1 MADPQSYR
9 PTNLPTDPGVYRFF
23 DAADKV
29 IYVGKAKNIKNRL
42 NSYFGNNLQTK
53 TRRMVHTAVRV
64 DWTLVK
70 TEVEA
75 LQLEFTWIKQYN
87 PDFNVQFKDDKSYP
101 YLAIDIKSKFPR
113 LFISR
118 AKKIPGIKY
127 FGPYS
132 HAWALRST
140 YETLMKIYPIRTCS
154 ESNFKTAQRTKRQCL
169 MGDIGKCAAPCVDWI
184 SEDDHKKLANDL
196 ISFLEKSPEDIA
208 KRVEE
213 EMQLASENEEFEKAA
228 RLRDQL
234 SAINKAFESTD
245 RFLNEKIDADVLA
258 IHEDITHASLSQFN
272 IQQGRITGSRS
283 WIIDRAN
290 ILEDE
295 SIISAMIGKIYNDT
309 TPPSE
314 ILVDQLP
321 TDSSD
326 LMAWLSAKRG
336 KSVTLSQPQRG
347 EKVEIV
353 EMVKRNAH
361 QALIQYLS
369 KRANDAAVSGS
380 ALSQISDYL
389 ELPELPLRI
398 ECFDISNIQGTNM
411 VASMVV
417 FEDGQAKKSD
427 YRRFSINDE
436 AGFDDTRAIHHV
448 ITRRFKRY
456 LAEKDIDNL
465 QAEIDGAAK
474 PRFAYP
480 PQLVIVDGGKGQ
492 VNAAARAFDELGI
505 KDVALVGL
513 AKRLEEVYL
522 PHTSDP
528 IIFPRHSEALYLF
541 QRIRDEAHR
550 FAITFH
556 RSKRSK
562 MMLESLLDEIPGL
575 GEVRRKAL
583 LEVFGSVT
591 AIRKADLPQ
600 LAAVPGIGEKMAEI
614 IVTTLS
620 NTEKFESVDTE
631 TGEFLYQFTPKL
643 KEISP
648 VLYEEHVNDVNGE
661 LMRLWEKG
669 FLDINLAEDNPI
681 VRLTPKALDESEL
694 ARLTK
699 EDRWGIEEIKRLLKS
714 QEL

>member
-154 ESNFKTAQRTKRQCL
+154 EANFKTAQRTKRQCL
-169 MGDIGKCAAPCVDWI
+169 MGDIGKCAAPCVEWI

-295 SIISAMIGKIYNDT
+295 SIISAMIGKIYNDSI
-309 TPPSE
+309 PPSE

-321 TDSSD
+321 VDSAD
-326 LMAWLSAKRG
+326 LMAWLSDKRG

-380 ALSQISDYL
+380 ALTQIADYL

-505 KDVALVGL
+505 KDVVLVGL

-600 LAAVPGIGEKMAEI
+600 LASVPGIGEKMAEI

-620 NTEKFESVDTE
+620 SSEKSEYLDTE
-631 TGEFLYQFTPKL
+631 TGE
-643 KEISP
+643 I
-648 VLYEEHVNDVNGE
+648 
-661 LMRLWEKG
+661 
-669 FLDINLAEDNPI
+669 LDA
-681 VRLTPKALDESEL
+681 
-694 ARLTK
+694 
-699 EDRWGIEEIKRLLKS
+699 
-714 QEL
+714 

>member
-9 PTNLPTDPGVYRFF
+9 PSNLPTDPGVYRFF
-23 DAADKV
+23 DANEKV

-42 NSYFGNNLQTK
+42 NSYFGSNLPTK

-169 MGDIGKCAAPCVDWI
+169 MGDIGKCAAPCVEWI

-196 ISFLEKSPEDIA
+196 ITFLEKSPEDIS

-213 EMQLASENEEFEKAA
+213 EMQAAAENEEFEKAA

-245 RFLNEKIDADVLA
+245 RFLNENIEADVLA
-258 IHEDITHASLSQFN
+258 IHEDITHASLSQFI
-272 IQQGRITGSRS
+272 IQKGRITGSRS

-295 SIISAMIGKIYNDT
+295 SIISAMIGKIYNDS

-321 TDSSD
+321 AESD
-326 LMAWLSAKRG
+326 DLVAWLTNKRG
-336 KSVTLSQPQRG
+336 KSVSLLQPQRG

-380 ALSQISDYL
+380 ALTQIADYL

-465 QAEIDGAAK
+465 QAEIDGAGK

-505 KDVALVGL
+505 KDVVLVGL

-575 GEVRRKAL
+575 GEVRRKSL
-583 LEVFGSVT
+583 LDVFGSVT
-591 AIRKADLPQ
+591 ALRKANVFE
-600 LAAVPGIGEKMAEI
+600 LAAVPGIGEKMAEMI
-614 IVTTLS
+614 ISHLQIS
-620 NTEKFESVDTE
+620 QRSENIDME
-631 TGEFLYQFTPKL
+631 TGE
-643 KEISP
+643 I
-648 VLYEEHVNDVNGE
+648 
-661 LMRLWEKG
+661 
-669 FLDINLAEDNPI
+669 LDA
-681 VRLTPKALDESEL
+681 
-694 ARLTK
+694 
-699 EDRWGIEEIKRLLKS
+699 
-714 QEL
+714 

>member
-9 PTNLPTDPGVYRFF
+9 PSNLPTDPGVYRFF
-23 DAADKV
+23 DANEKV

-42 NSYFGNNLQTK
+42 NSYFGSNLPTK

-169 MGDIGKCAAPCVDWI
+169 MGDIGKCAAPCVEWI

-196 ISFLEKSPEDIA
+196 ITFLEKSPEDIS

-213 EMQLASENEEFEKAA
+213 EMQLAAENEEFEKAA

-245 RFLNEKIDADVLA
+245 RFLNENIDADVLA
-258 IHEDITHASLSQFN
+258 IHEDITHASLSQFI
-272 IQQGRITGSRS
+272 IQKGRITGSRS

-321 TDSSD
+321 ADSDD
-326 LMAWLSAKRG
+326 LMAWLANKRG
-336 KSVTLSQPQRG
+336 KSVTLLQPQRG

-380 ALSQISDYL
+380 ALTQIAEYL

-465 QAEIDGAAK
+465 QAEIDGAGK

-505 KDVALVGL
+505 KDVVLVGL

-575 GEVRRKAL
+575 GEVRRKSL
-583 LEVFGSVT
+583 LDVFGSVT
-591 AIRKADLPQ
+591 ALRKANVVE

-614 IVTTLS
+614 IISHLQS
-620 NTEKFESVDTE
+620 IQRSESIDME
-631 TGEFLYQFTPKL
+631 TGE
-643 KEISP
+643 I
-648 VLYEEHVNDVNGE
+648 
-661 LMRLWEKG
+661 
-669 FLDINLAEDNPI
+669 LDA
-681 VRLTPKALDESEL
+681 
-694 ARLTK
+694 
-699 EDRWGIEEIKRLLKS
+699 
-714 QEL
+714 

>member
-23 DAADKV
+23 DANEKV

-42 NSYFGNNLQTK
+42 NSYFSSNLPTK

-70 TEVEA
+70 TEIEA

-118 AKKIPGIKY
+118 AKKVPGIKY

-140 YETLMKIYPIRTCS
+140 YETLMKIYPVRTCS

-169 MGDIGKCAAPCVDWI
+169 MGDIGKCAAPCVEWI

-196 ISFLEKSPEDIA
+196 INFLEKSPQDIA
-208 KRVEE
+208 QRVAD
-213 EMQLASENEEFEKAA
+213 EMQIAAANEEFEKAA

-234 SAINKAFESTD
+234 NAINKAFESTD
-245 RFLNEKIDADVLA
+245 RFLNENIDADVLA
-258 IHEDITHASLSQFN
+258 IHEDITHAALSQF
-272 IQQGRITGSRS
+272 IVSKGRITGSRS

-295 SIISAMIGKIYNDT
+295 SIISAMIGKIYNDA
-309 TPPSE
+309 TPPGE
-314 ILVDQLP
+314 ILVDQFP
-321 TDSSD
+321 DD
-326 LMAWLSAKRG
+326 AKELMDWLSEKRG
-336 KSVTLSQPQRG
+336 RSVTLSQPQRG

-353 EMVKRNAH
+353 QMVKRNAH

-380 ALSQISDYL
+380 ALTQIAEYL
-389 ELPELPLRI
+389 ELAELPLRI

-417 FEDGQAKKSD
+417 FEDGQPKKSD

-436 AGFDDTRAIHHV
+436 SGFDDTRAIHHV

-456 LAEKDIDNL
+456 LAEKDVDNL
-465 QAEIDGAAK
+465 QAEIDGAGK

-505 KDVALVGL
+505 KDIALVGL

-522 PHTSDP
+522 PHTSEP

-556 RSKRSK
+556 RSKRSR

-575 GEVRRKAL
+575 GEVRRKSL

-591 AIRKADLPQ
+591 AIKKADQSQ

-614 IVTTLS
+614 IVETLTKS
-620 NTEKFESVDTE
+620 EKLEYVDTE
-631 TGEFLYQFTPKL
+631 TGEIF
-643 KEISP
+643 
-648 VLYEEHVNDVNGE
+648 G
-661 LMRLWEKG
+661 
-669 FLDINLAEDNPI
+669 A
-681 VRLTPKALDESEL
+681 
-694 ARLTK
+694 
-699 EDRWGIEEIKRLLKS
+699 
-714 QEL
+714 

>member
-9 PTNLPTDPGVYRFF
+9 PSNLPTDPGVYRFF
-23 DAADKV
+23 DANEKV

-42 NSYFGNNLQTK
+42 NSYFGSNLPTK

-169 MGDIGKCAAPCVDWI
+169 MGDIGKCAAPCVEWI

-196 ISFLEKSPEDIA
+196 ITFLEKSPEDIS

-213 EMQLASENEEFEKAA
+213 EMQVAAENEEFEKAA

-245 RFLNEKIDADVLA
+245 RFLNENIDADVLA
-258 IHEDITHASLSQFN
+258 IHEDITHASLSQFI
-272 IQQGRITGSRS
+272 IQKGRITGSRS

-314 ILVDQLP
+314 ILVDLLP
-321 TDSSD
+321 ADSDD
-326 LMAWLSAKRG
+326 LMAWLSNKRG

-380 ALSQISDYL
+380 ALSQIAEYL

-465 QAEIDGAAK
+465 QAEIDGAGR

-505 KDVALVGL
+505 KDVVLVGL

-522 PHTSDP
+522 PHTSEP
-528 IIFPRHSEALYLF
+528 IVFPRHSEALYLF

-591 AIRKADLPQ
+591 ALKKAELGQ

-614 IVTTLS
+614 IFSTLS
-620 NTEKFESVDTE
+620 NAEKSEYVDTE
-631 TGEFLYQFTPKL
+631 TGE
-643 KEISP
+643 I
-648 VLYEEHVNDVNGE
+648 
-661 LMRLWEKG
+661 
-669 FLDINLAEDNPI
+669 LDA
-681 VRLTPKALDESEL
+681 
-694 ARLTK
+694 
-699 EDRWGIEEIKRLLKS
+699 
-714 QEL
+714 